1 MDDDRP
7 PLPDNTKIHV
17 TYTDKLFAASTR
29 TNHTVWSLN
38 VVPLVPDIDSH
49 RTDAMPPPKSGS
61 LLSRNISLHFYQT
74 LPDIQDMP
82 HAL

>member
-38 VVPLVPDIDSH
+38 VVPLVPDIYSH
-49 RTDAMPPPKSGS
+49 RKPLM
-61 LLSRNISLHFYQT
+61 H
-74 LPDIQDMP
+74 LPM
-82 HAL
+82 